1 MEVTGKNEK
10 MVSEGLEDSV
20 QNSCVS
26 TGTIHD
32 LAEGCLSL
40 PRIQAL
46 RGAIR
51 DPALGPQ
58 KNTLTRHEATPA
70 L

>member
-32 LAEGCLSL
+32 LAEGCL
-40 PRIQAL
+40 
-46 RGAIR
+46 RGAIH
-51 DPALGPQ
+51 DSALGPQ
-58 KNTLTRHEATPA
+58 KNTLTRHEATLA